1 MDNKN
6 CMRYRARMLVSR
18 AMADRRAGCVL
29 TKMADE
35 KPQLFYQSVD
45 TAYLAAQIA
54 EATGYQGDVYELVL
68 GALVH
73 DTGMLRVPN
82 DVFER
87 RERLSEEEQA
97 IVRRHVPDGAE
108 TLRKL
113 GFGDAIV
120 RIAEQHHERADGT
133 GYPLGVES
141 PSILRSTKI
150 VIVCDV
156 YEALTSDRPQRK
168 AFNMYEA
175 VAMMAGMPLSGATL
189 QAIKRC
195 ADP

>member
-1 MDNKN
+1 MDNTS

-54 EATGYQGDVYELVL
+54 EATKYQGDVYELVL

-73 DTGMLRVPN
+73 DTGMLRVPQ
-82 DVFER
+82 DIFER
-87 RERLSEEEQA
+87 HGRLSEEEQA
-97 IVRRHVPDGAE
+97 VVRRHVPDGAE

-113 GFGDAIV
+113 GFNDGIV
-120 RIAEQHHERADGT
+120 RIAEQHHERANGS
-133 GYPLGVES
+133 GYPLGLES
-141 PSILRSTKI
+141 PSIMRATKI

-156 YEALTSDRPQRK
+156 YGALTSDRPQRK

-175 VAMMAGMPLSGATL
+175 CSIMSGMPLSQATL
-189 QAIKRC
+189 QAIKSC
-195 ADP
+195 DDT